1 MSIGPRLSQFF
12 FAQKPGSFIQPSVIR
27 IEFKLHVTFKAVE
40 VYDDESDGFI
50 CSQITAS
57 TVFLACHSA
66 IKGFKTD
73 K

>member
-50 CSQITAS
+50 RSQITAS
-57 TVFLACHSA
+57 NVLFACHTA
-66 IKGFKTD
+66 IKRLKTN